1 MVSPHK
7 AVASGL
13 MRVPHR
19 RKCALCT
26 FKDLSLQSNL
36 LFCSA
41 LTIVAVKPFN
51 PFVCKQV
58 QSFTRFFT
66 AAVVVYK
73 VVVYKGQPA
82 QERRF
87 LGQSKK
93 RGAGDSTPPPYAL
106 QAAAF

>member
-41 LTIVAVKPFN
+41 LTIVAVKPFH

-66 AAVVVYK
+66 AAVAVYQ
-73 VVVYKGQPA
+73 GQPA

>member
-41 LTIVAVKPFN
+41 LTIH

-66 AAVVVYK
+66 AAVA
-73 VVVYKGQPA
+73 VYKGQPA

>member
-13 MRVPHR
+13 MRVPYR

-41 LTIVAVKPFN
+41 LTIVAVKPFH

-66 AAVVVYK
+66 AAVA
-73 VVVYKGQPA
+73 VYKGQPA

-87 LGQSKK
+87 LGQSKN

>member
-41 LTIVAVKPFN
+41 LTIVAVKPFH

-66 AAVVVYK
+66 AAVAE
-73 VVVYKGQPA
+73 YKGQPA

>member
-7 AVASGL
+7 AVAGGL
-13 MRVPHR
+13 MRVPYR

-41 LTIVAVKPFN
+41 LTIVAVKPFH

-66 AAVVVYK
+66 AAVA
-73 VVVYKGQPA
+73 VYKGQPA

>member
-13 MRVPHR
+13 MRVPYR

-41 LTIVAVKPFN
+41 LTIVAVKPFH

-66 AAVVVYK
+66 AAVA
-73 VVVYKGQPA
+73 VYKGQPA

-93 RGAGDSTPPPYAL
+93 RGVGDSTPPPYAL

>member
-36 LFCSA
+36 LFCRA
-41 LTIVAVKPFN
+41 LTIVAVKPFH

-66 AAVVVYK
+66 AAVA
-73 VVVYKGQPA
+73 VYKGPPA
-82 QERRF
+82 QERRV

>member
-36 LFCSA
+36 LYCSA
-41 LTIVAVKPFN
+41 LTIVAVKPFH

-66 AAVVVYK
+66 AAVA
-73 VVVYKGQPA
+73 VYKGQPA

>member
-13 MRVPHR
+13 MRVPYR

-41 LTIVAVKPFN
+41 LTIVAVKLFH

-66 AAVVVYK
+66 AAVA
-73 VVVYKGQPA
+73 VYKGQPA

>member
-41 LTIVAVKPFN
+41 LTIVAVKPFH

-66 AAVVVYK
+66 AAVA
-73 VVVYKGQPA
+73 VYKGQPA
-82 QERRF
+82 PERRF
-87 LGQSKK
+87 LGQSIK